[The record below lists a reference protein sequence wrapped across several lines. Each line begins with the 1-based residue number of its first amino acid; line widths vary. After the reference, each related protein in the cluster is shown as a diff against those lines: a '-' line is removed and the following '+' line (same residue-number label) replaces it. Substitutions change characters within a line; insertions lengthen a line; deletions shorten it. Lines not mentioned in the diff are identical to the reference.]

1 MLVSKYILRPFEQTI
16 FPMEPKIYMIQMV
29 VFIYVVIM
37 PIAKYGNLSTSH
49 TAISDVDRVT
59 LIVITNLMSNII

>member
-1 MLVSKYILRPFEQTI
+1 MEQ
-16 FPMEPKIYMIQMV
+16 PNIYVRQMV
-29 VFIYVVIM
+29 VFIYVVITL
-37 PIAKYGNLSTSH
+37 IAKYGNLSTSH